1 MNQTYTVKSGDT
13 LYGISNQFGVSVMD
27 LARANNLSLTDTL
40 SVGKTLT
47 IPSSSGTNPNNMFI
61 YTVKKGDSLYSIAKK
76 YDTTANEIIK
86 INNLK
91 TNALSIGQ
99 QLKLPENYTKE
110 DEMILPNYIN
120 YTVKKGDNLYS
131 IAKLYNTTPDII
143 IKDNSL
149 SNNNLSIGQNL
160 KIRVTKDSEII
171 EECFGEDYIPPTT
184 EETRLYTVKK
194 GDSLYTIARNY
205 NTTID
210 KIKNLNNLT
219 SNNLSIGQILK
230 IPTTTNTN
238 NSIIYTVKKG
248 DSLYSIAKKYNTTI
262 DNIKKKNNL
271 TSNLL
276 SIGQKIII

>member
-61 YTVKKGDSLYSIAKK
+61 YTVKKGDSIYSIAKK
-76 YDTTANEIIK
+76 YDTTVDEIIK

-230 IPTTTNTN
+230 IPTTSNSNTN
-238 NSIIYTVKKG
+238 IIYTVKKG
-248 DSLYSIAKKYNTTI
+248 DSLYSIAKKYNTTK